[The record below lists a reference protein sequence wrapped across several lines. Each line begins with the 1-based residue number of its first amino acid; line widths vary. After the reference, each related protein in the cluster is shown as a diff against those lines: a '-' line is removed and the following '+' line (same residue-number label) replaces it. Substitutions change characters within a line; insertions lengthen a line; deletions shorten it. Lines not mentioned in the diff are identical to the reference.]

1 MTIICARP
9 GEIAADT
16 AVWSGQLCRSVGVRK
31 LFALYG
37 GEAMIGLCGCVNAI
51 PAALE
56 AASQIDPIWS
66 ARNGAPV
73 AVQGWPSDENKDAF
87 AIIATQNGDLLLV
100 EKGACWN
107 AKNNFVAIGAAQD
120 VAHGALAAG
129 ASAREAAQIAI
140 DWHDGAAGDVI
151 SFRWDVQAA
160 VWREDL
166 R

>member
-16 AVWSGQLCRSVGVRK
+16 ASWSGQLCRSVGVRK

-37 GEAMIGLCGCVNAI
+37 GEAMIGLCGHVSAI

-56 AASQIDPIWS
+56 AARDIDPIWS
-66 ARNGAPV
+66 ARSGAPV
-73 AVQGWPSDENKDAF
+73 AVRGWPSEERNEAF
-87 AIIATQNGDLLLV
+87 AIIAMQGGDLLIV
-100 EKGACWN
+100 ERGACWN
-107 AKNNFVAIGAAQD
+107 AKNDFVAIGAAQD

-129 ASAREAAQIAI
+129 ASARGAAQIAI

-151 SFRWDVQAA
+151 SFRWDAEAA

-166 R
+166 T